1 MGVRKNYASKS
12 IISVKVILLNFF
24 GYLMTSGVK
33 DPLIK
38 VVDNSA
44 KFMHK
49 NVLKN
54 IMTGSWVKTF
64 QSYNFIL
71 NDFIDKMSVK
81 VILFQKISVI
91 QWPLGSKIILDN
103 SVKYMYKKFHK
114 NIMTDSFVR
123 TFQSY
128 NFILNYPIDKD
139 VCQSS
144 YL

>member
-128 NFILNYPIDKD
+128 NFILNYSIDKD